1 MRSFFDKPQVQIDG
15 LFDAVDGAGIGILP
29 VLVRIVKNG
38 RFVVVRDPEGVIRE
52 AAEVVVDVAGV
63 LVEVNARGIGQAL
76 DDGAEGDEP
85 DAVTDLAVC
94 TADITGVSVRYV
106 WKSDRKGG
114 DDSLSSDLCCGVSVG
129 KENCGN

>member
-1 MRSFFDKPQVQIDG
+1 MRSFFDKPKVQIDG

-63 LVEVNARGIGQAL
+63 LVEVNARGIGRAL
-76 DDGAEGDEP
+76 DDGAEGVGNGGQQRAADVVGTRGIRVGVFP
-85 DAVTDLAVC
+85 VDDDRQVKRPAVEQLEQVF
-94 TADITGVSVRYV
+94 GFVLGFGR
-106 WKSDRKGG
+106 
-114 DDSLSSDLCCGVSVG
+114 
-129 KENCGN
+129 